1 MGSNPSFGTSLGG
14 PACGAVGF
22 SDALP
27 GPTGSGMIAGGME
40 TPRSRSGFGKAGLA
54 LAVIVG
60 ILLLGDLNQ
69 RMADARRLERDARS
83 LQTEVAGMEALAA
96 RLATQVAQATS
107 ESLVEE
113 WARREGKMVREGEH
127 LIVPLVP
134 SGTVGP
140 SAANATPLA
149 PLPSR
154 WEVWWA
160 LLTGG

>member
-1 MGSNPSFGTSLGG
+1 MGSNPSFGTSLDG
-14 PACGAVGF
+14 PAPGAVGF
-22 SDALP
+22 SDGLP
-27 GPTGSGMIAGGME
+27 GPIGSGMIAGEME
-40 TPRSRSGFGKAGLA
+40 TPRSRSSFGRAGLA
-54 LAVIVG
+54 LAIIAG
-60 ILLLGDLNQ
+60 ILLLGDLNS
-69 RMADARRLERDARS
+69 RMSDARRLERDARS

-127 LIVPLVP
+127 LIVPLAP
-134 SGTVGP
+134 SGTVGA